1 MERRS
6 VLHHDDDVRAAA
18 WRRLVELLEGHA
30 TRVAEDDAPIVP
42 ARSPEEIARAVESF
56 DFTTPSDP
64 VALLESVARCLE
76 EGTVHTDHP
85 RYFGLFNP
93 AAATLAVIGD
103 ALASGFN
110 SQLATRDHAP
120 FPVAVEERLIADL
133 GAMFGWDRAKAFG
146 AFTSGGGEANS
157 TALQCALA
165 RSFPDIG
172 ERGVRALTGEPRLYV
187 SAEGHATVG
196 RAARLAGLGA
206 RAVRV
211 IPADGAQRM
220 KSSALREAIAADRRE
235 GALPFLVVATA
246 GTTSTGAIDPLGEI
260 ATIAER
266 ERCWLHV
273 DAAWGGLAALV
284 PELRSSL
291 EGIERADSI
300 TFDAHKAMSAPMGT
314 GTFLTRHDE
323 ILERVFADRTGY
335 MPRKATRNPYARSM
349 QWSRRFL
356 GARVLLPLAAV
367 GWNGYAESLRRQVML
382 AKRLRTALEADG
394 WHIASDTPLPI
405 VCFTDAPLRTKGAAG
420 RLEAIARRAIA
431 SGAGW
436 ISVPRLASGA
446 RVLRACV
453 NNHRTEE
460 RDIDRLVAEL
470 ARARADASTNGTT
483 GEDADDVDD
492 GD

>member
-6 VLHHDDDVRAAA
+6 VLHHEDDVRAAA
-18 WRRLVELLEGHA
+18 WRRLVELLEEHA
-30 TRVAEDDAPIVP
+30 TRTASDDAPIVP
-42 ARSPEEIARAVESF
+42 VQTSAEIAHAAHSF
-56 DFTTPSDP
+56 DFGAPRDP
-64 VALLESVARCLE
+64 IAVLEDVARCLE

-110 SQLATRDHAP
+110 PQLATRDHAP
-120 FPVAVEERLIADL
+120 FPVAIEERHPSEL
-133 GAMFGWDRAKAFG
+133 GAMFGWDRSKSFG
-146 AFTSGGGEANS
+146 AFTSGGGEANA

-165 RSFPDIG
+165 RSFPEIG
-172 ERGVRALTGEPRLYV
+172 ERGVRALASEPRLYI
-187 SAEGHATVG
+187 SAEGHATIG

-206 RAVRV
+206 HAVCV
-211 IPADGAQRM
+211 VPADGAQRM
-220 KSSALREAIAADRRE
+220 KTSALREAIARDRME

-260 ATIAER
+260 ASIAER

-284 PELRSSL
+284 PELRAAL

-300 TFDAHKAMSAPMGT
+300 TFDAHKVMSAPMGT

-323 ILERVFADRTGY
+323 VLERVFADRTGY
-335 MPRKATRNPYARSM
+335 MPRRAARNPYARSM

-367 GWNGYAESLRRQVML
+367 GWEGYARSLRRQVAL
-382 AKRLRTALEADG
+382 AQRLRGALEADG
-394 WHIASDTPLPI
+394 WHVVSDTPLPI
-405 VCFTDAPLRTKGAAG
+405 VCFVDDVARGKGAAG
-420 RLEAIARRAIA
+420 RLDAIARATIA
-431 SGAGW
+431 AGAGW
-436 ISVPRLASGA
+436 ISVPRLANGT

-460 RDIDRLVAEL
+460 RDIDRLVHAL
-470 ARARADASTNGTT
+470 ARARATAVATD
-483 GEDADDVDD
+483 GEDDDDVD
-492 GD
+492 